1 MIRASLDESKIS
13 SLLSASNAAPYWRV
27 RVISET
33 SSTQDEIK
41 AQLASNSGSH
51 GDCVVTE
58 FQSAGRGRLDRSF
71 GSPAA
76 VALLF
81 SFYVVPQRSDAHGW
95 IPLIAGMSV
104 AQSLNDVSAS
114 TEYSNKWPN
123 DVISLSGKVSGVLC
137 EKYGEGI
144 IVGIGINV
152 STQEEELPVDTASSI
167 FITSG
172 MEVDRNEV
180 LPIVLTNFRELFAMW
195 ESGTD
200 LKPRYRALCS
210 TIGQNVLI
218 SLPGGASLEGRAINI
233 GPQGEL
239 ILESGDRISAG
250 DITHLRSI

>member
-1 MIRASLDESKIS
+1 MIRASLDQSKIS
-13 SLLSASNAAPYWRV
+13 TLLSVSDAEPYWRV

-51 GDCVVTE
+51 GDCAVTE

-71 GSPAA
+71 ESPAA

-81 SFYVVPQRSDAHGW
+81 SFYVAPQRSDAHGW

-104 AQSLNDVSAS
+104 AQSLNEVSSS
-114 TEYSNKWPN
+114 TDYSNKWPN
-123 DVISLSGKVSGVLC
+123 DVLSRSGKVSGVLC
-137 EKYGEGI
+137 EKFGDGI

-172 MEVDRNEV
+172 IEVDRNEL
-180 LPIVLTNFRELFAMW
+180 LPIVLTNFRQLYEMW
-195 ESGTD
+195 ESGAD
-200 LKPRYRALCS
+200 LKPRYRALSS
-210 TIGQNVLI
+210 TIGHDVSI
-218 SLPGGASLEGRAINI
+218 SLPSGTIFEGRAINI

-239 ILESGDRISAG
+239 ILESGDLISAG